1 MLVRKTARV
10 VVVVA
15 IIIGIVVLVSRD
27 PSTIRL
33 DSAMPAED
41 TKFVDYVAALTASPQ
56 TSADRYEVL
65 VNGDRAF
72 PAMLDAIRSAV
83 KRVNFVSYIYAD
95 GHEISTQ
102 FTNAFLEARTR
113 GVEVN
118 IVVDAYGS
126 DISRDV
132 MQRLRDAGCTV
143 GRYHP
148 LRWYSL
154 QEASYRMHRKLLVVD
169 GRTAF
174 TGGIGIDDQ
183 WLGNAQDKD
192 HWRDMMVRIDGPAAG
207 NLEAIFYESLSEM
220 SGQITPRVGP
230 DDDAVPPPPAG
241 SARSVIVAS
250 APNGGAGGVKRLFLL
265 SMAAAR
271 KTLDITTPYFI
282 TDDSTRWSL
291 EQARQRGVKIR
302 VLVEG
307 DRTDAKPVK
316 WASRADYEQLMRAG
330 LEIYEYQPTM
340 MHAKSVVV
348 DGVWSIV
355 GSANFDN
362 RSLDMNDELN
372 VGVQDPALARTLTD
386 QFNRDIG
393 VAKRLTL
400 EEWRKR
406 PFLERANEKVWT
418 VLGELF

>member
-1 MLVRKTARV
+1 MRKTARV
-10 VVVVA
+10 LVVIA
-15 IIIGIVVLVSRD
+15 IVIGIVVLVSRD

-41 TKFVDYVAALTASPQ
+41 PKFVGYVAALTASPM
-56 TSADRYEVL
+56 TSEDRYEVL

-72 PAMLDAIRSAV
+72 PAMLEAIRSATR
-83 KRVNFVSYIYAD
+83 RVNFVSYIYAD
-95 GHEISTQ
+95 GDEISTR

-118 IVVDAYGS
+118 IVVDAYGGS
-126 DISRDV
+126 ISREDV
-132 MQRLRDAGCTV
+132 KRLRDARCTV

-154 QEASYRMHRKLLVVD
+154 QEASYRMHRKLLVAD

-183 WLGNAQDKD
+183 WQGNAQDKD
-192 HWRDMMVRIDGPAAG
+192 HWRDMMVRIDGPAAR
-207 NLEAIFYESLSEM
+207 NLEAVFYESLSET

-230 DDDAVPPPPAG
+230 DDDAMPAPPSG

-265 SMAAAR
+265 AMAGAR

-282 TDDSTRWSL
+282 TDDSTRWAL
-291 EQARQRGVKIR
+291 EQARQRGVTIR

-348 DGVWSIV
+348 DGVFSII

-372 VGVQDPALARTLTD
+372 VGVQDPELARTLTE
-386 QFNRDIG
+386 QFNRDLA

-400 EEWRKR
+400 DEWRQR
-406 PFLERANEKVWT
+406 PLLERANEKVWS

>member
-1 MLVRKTARV
+1 VRKAARV
-10 VVVVA
+10 VIVVA
-15 IIIGIVVLVSRD
+15 VIIGIVVLVSRD

-41 TKFVDYVAALTASPQ
+41 AKFVDYVAALTASPL
-56 TSADRYEVL
+56 TSEDRYEVL

-72 PAMLDAIRSAV
+72 PAMLDAIRSAAR
-83 KRVNFVSYIYAD
+83 RVNFISYIYAD
-95 GHEISTQ
+95 NDNIAQQ
-102 FTNAFLEARTR
+102 FTTAFLDARTR

-118 IVVDAYGS
+118 IVVDAYGGA
-126 DISRDV
+126 ISRDDV
-132 MQRLRDAGCTV
+132 RRLRDAGCTV

-192 HWRDMMVRIDGPAAG
+192 HWRDMMVRIDGPAAR
-207 NLEAIFYESLSEM
+207 NLEAVFYESLSET

-230 DDDAVPPPPAG
+230 DDDAMPPAPAG

-282 TDDSTRWSL
+282 TDDSTRWAL
-291 EQARQRGVKIR
+291 EQARQRGVRIR

-307 DRTDAKPVK
+307 DQTDAKPVK
-316 WASRADYEQLMRAG
+316 WASRADYDQLMRAG

-340 MHAKSVVV
+340 MHAKSLVV
-348 DGVWSIV
+348 DGVWSII

-372 VGVQDPALARTLTD
+372 VGVQDPELARTLTD
-386 QFNRDIG
+386 QFDKDLA

-406 PFLERANEKVWT
+406 PVLERANEKVWT